1 MNDDVI
7 KNADKYTDEAVKS
20 AKNLLLHVCCAPC
33 ACGVLPR
40 VISARPTLYFYNP
53 NIDTIEEFDKRLRE
67 VEKLA
72 AYYDLPLIV
81 EPYDHAGFLSAVK
94 GEEAAPEGG
103 SRCVKCIALRIRK
116 TAEKAKEGG
125 FTEFC
130 TTLSVSPHKSA
141 PFINE
146 LGLKG
151 EETTGVKWIPS
162 DFKKRNG
169 FYESTVKSRE
179 MGLYRQVYCGCE
191 FAKERK

>member
-1 MNDDVI
+1 MNDVI
-7 KNADKYTDEAVKS
+7 ENADKYTDEAVKA
-20 AKNLLLHVCCAPC
+20 AKKPLLHVCCAPC

-53 NIDTIEEFDKRLRE
+53 NIDTAAEFEKRLRE

-72 AYYDLPLIV
+72 ALYGLPLIV
-81 EPYDHAGFLSAVK
+81 EPYDHDDFLACVK
-94 GEEAAPEGG
+94 GEENATEGG
-103 SRCVKCIALRIRK
+103 SRCAKCIALRIRK
-116 TAEKAKEGG
+116 TALKATEGG

-141 PFINE
+141 RLINE
-146 LGLKG
+146 LGLEAEKA
-151 EETTGVKWIPS
+151 TGVIWIPS